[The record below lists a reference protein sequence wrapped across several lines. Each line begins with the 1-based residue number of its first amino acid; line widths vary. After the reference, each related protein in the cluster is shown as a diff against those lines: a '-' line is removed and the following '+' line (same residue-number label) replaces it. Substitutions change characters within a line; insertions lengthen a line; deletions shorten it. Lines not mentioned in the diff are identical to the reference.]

1 MKIASSSRTS
11 TGKYILSSLLVTLAA
26 LALAFPLTA
35 QSVAG
40 FQSSAVTAAKNTAVK
55 TNLLYL
61 AAATANVGIE
71 RTLSPKTSV
80 ELDGYLNL
88 VTFSDNMKWKN
99 WMLQPEYRYWFCNTL
114 IGGFIGAHLLGG
126 QYNIG
131 GVDLPFSFLGTDYA
145 KLKNSRYEGWMAGAG
160 FAYGYAWPLSQH
172 WNLEAEFG
180 FGYVYTRYDSFQ
192 CEKCGEKLEEN
203 KNHHYVGPTKAALN
217 LIYIF

>member
-11 TGKYILSSLLVTLAA
+11 TEKYILSSLLVTLAA

-35 QSVAG
+35 QSAAG
-40 FQSSAVTAAKNTAVK
+40 FQSSAGAAVKNTAVK

-88 VTFSDNMKWKN
+88 VTFSDNMKLKN

-114 IGGFIGAHLLGG
+114 MGGFIGAHLLGG

-160 FAYGYAWPLSQH
+160 IAYGYAWPLSQH

-203 KNHHYVGPTKAALN
+203 QNHHYVGPTKAALN